1 MFPESDQTRRDL
13 KRAALAA
20 ACIAAGILGIGVYVR
35 LSEASNLK
43 TWTRQTQ
50 LPTVA
55 LVSASAD
62 YKNQVLALP
71 GTLQAYY
78 DAKIYAQVPGYVHAF
93 YKDIGTHVRKG
104 DVLAVVDTPE
114 LDQQVTQARADLSS
128 ATSALKL
135 SAVTASRWEDLLRQ
149 DAVAR
154 QDVDVK
160 EADLAAKTDAL
171 KSAKAN
177 LDRLLATK
185 QFSRIVAPFDGIVT
199 GRAVDVGAL
208 VGNSTSGNP
217 LFTVADIHALR
228 LYVDVPQSYTSQL
241 ASGMAVSL
249 TVPEYSGKSFAA
261 KLVSTS
267 GAISS
272 QTSTMLVQFEVENRE
287 GLLKPG
293 SFAQVNLTI
302 PGMVTMLQLPASA
315 LIFRAAGLQVATV
328 DPKGHVTM
336 KPITVGVDL
345 GTTVLVASGLTV
357 GDRVVNNPPDSLSN
371 GDRVNVLARG
381 S

>member
-1 MFPESDQTRRDL
+1 LFPESDQTRRDL

-20 ACIAAGILGIGVYVR
+20 ACIVAGILGIGVYVR

-55 LVSASAD
+55 LVFASAD

-104 DVLAVVDTPE
+104 DVLAIVDTPE

-217 LFTVADIHALR
+217 LFTVSDIHALR

-249 TVPEYSGKSFAA
+249 TVPEYSGKRFAA

-302 PGMVTMLQLPASA
+302 PGMVTMLQLPASV

-371 GDRVNVLARG
+371 GDRVNVLAHG

>member
-20 ACIAAGILGIGVYVR
+20 ACIVAGILGIGVYVR

-302 PGMVTMLQLPASA
+302 PGMVTMLQLPASV

-371 GDRVNVLARG
+371 GDRVNVLAHG

>member
-20 ACIAAGILGIGVYVR
+20 ACIVAGILGIGVYVR

-55 LVSASAD
+55 LVFASAD

-217 LFTVADIHALR
+217 LFTVSDIHALR

-302 PGMVTMLQLPASA
+302 PGMVTMLQLPASV

-371 GDRVNVLARG
+371 GDRVNVLAHG

>member
-1 MFPESDQTRRDL
+1 LFPESDQTHRDL

-55 LVSASAD
+55 LVPASAD

-208 VGNSTSGNP
+208 VGNSSSGNP

-302 PGMVTMLQLPASA
+302 PRMVTMLQLPASA

-328 DPKGHVTM
+328 DPKGRVTM

-371 GDRVNVLARG
+371 GDRVNVLAHG